1 MIPIPTS
8 WLAAGA
14 AGVLAIGAVGVQSYR
29 VKSCQ
34 ANLAEIRSQV
44 AVLGAQIE
52 EQNRAVE
59 GWQAK
64 MASAQA
70 TAAQE
75 RRKAAERAQGA
86 QAEIRRL
93 QAILNRPVQPDAPA
107 LTCNDAL
114 RELRGVR

>member
-14 AGVLAIGAVGVQSYR
+14 AGVIAVGAVGVQSYR
-29 VKSCQ
+29 LKSCQ
-34 ANLAEIRSQV
+34 ADLAETRSQL
-44 AVLGAQIE
+44 AVISAQIE

-64 MASAQA
+64 AASAQA

-75 RRKAAERAQGA
+75 RRKAEERSKGSRAQIA
-86 QAEIRRL
+86 RL
-93 QAILNRPVQPDAPA
+93 QAILSVPKPPA
-107 LTCNDAL
+107 ENLTCADAM